1 MSLLTVTD
9 LTVAFPTDAERV
21 NAVRGI
27 NFHVD
32 PGEVVAL
39 VGESGAGKS
48 ATAMAVIGLLPEYA
62 EVSGS
67 IRLHGDELLGL
78 SDNEMSRIRGK
89 SIGTVFQDPMS
100 ALTPVYTVGDQI
112 AEALQVHQR
121 DIGRRAA
128 RTRAVELL
136 ELVGIAQ
143 PERRASA
150 FPHELS
156 GGERQRVVIAIAIA
170 NDPDLL
176 ICDEPTTALDVTVQ
190 AQILEVLRTARDVT
204 GAGVLI
210 ITHDLGVVAEFADR
224 ALVMYAGRAV
234 EAAGVDVLYRDRRM
248 PYTAGLLGS
257 VPRLDAPQGARLVP
271 IPGAPPSM
279 AALPPGCPFAPRCP
293 LAIDDCRAAEP
304 ELLEIG
310 TGAAAA
316 ATSNTGAAAAAT
328 SNTGAGA
335 TGGASHL
342 AACIRTEH
350 VAGRSAAEIYGV
362 STEPPSV
369 APDANAPV
377 VLRVRDLVK
386 TYKLTKGVVLRR
398 QVGEVRAVDDIS
410 FELRQGRTLGI
421 VGESGSGKSTTLHQ
435 ILDLSAPQSGS
446 IEVLGADVATLDRH
460 SRRAVRGDLQV
471 VFQDPV
477 ASLDPRLPV
486 FDVLAEPL
494 QANGFDK
501 NRTDARVAE
510 LLGIVGLRR
519 EDASRYP
526 AEFSGGQK
534 QRVGIARAL
543 ALQPKIL
550 ALDEPVSALD
560 VSIQAGIIN
569 LLLDLQERFGL
580 SYLFVSHDL
589 SVVKHLAHRVAVMYK
604 GKIVEQGDG
613 DALFA
618 NPQSDYTRRLLAAV
632 PQPLSFPGR

>member
-1 MSLLTVTD
+1 MSLLEVRD
-9 LTVAFPTDAERV
+9 LTVAFPTETERV
-21 NAVRGI
+21 AAVRGM
-27 NFHVD
+27 NYHVD
-32 PGEVVAL
+32 KGEVVAL

-48 ATAMAVIGLLPEYA
+48 ASAMAVVGLLPEYA

-67 IRLHGDELLGL
+67 VRLHGDELLGL
-78 SDNEMSRIRGK
+78 SDQRMSRVRGK
-89 SIGTVFQDPMS
+89 AIGTVFQDPMS

-112 AEALQVHQR
+112 AEAIEVHNR
-121 DIGRRAA
+121 GTTRTAA
-128 RTRAVELL
+128 RARAVELL
-136 ELVGIAQ
+136 DLVGIAQ
-143 PERRASA
+143 PERRARA

-190 AQILEVLRTARDVT
+190 AQILDVLKTARDVT

-234 EAAGVDVLYRDRRM
+234 EVASVGELYRDRRM

-271 IPGAPPSM
+271 IPGAPPSL

-293 LAIDDCRAAEP
+293 LAIDECRAAEP
-304 ELLEIG
+304 ELVPVG
-310 TGAAAA
+310 T
-316 ATSNTGAAAAAT
+316 N
-328 SNTGAGA
+328 
-335 TGGASHL
+335 HH
-342 AACIRTEH
+342 AACIRTEQ
-350 VAGRSAAEIYGV
+350 VAGRSAADIYGV
-362 STEPPSV
+362 STAPS
-369 APDANAPV
+369 AADQATTDAPV

-398 QVGEVRAVDDIS
+398 TIGEVRAVDGVS
-410 FELRQGRTLGI
+410 FELQQGRTLGI

-435 ILDLSAPQSGS
+435 ILDLTAPQSGS
-446 IEVLGADVATLDRH
+446 IEVLGADVATLDSRA
-460 SRRAVRGDLQV
+460 RRALRGDLQV

-486 FDVLAEPL
+486 FEVLAEPL
-494 QANGFDK
+494 AANGFDK
-501 NRTDARVAE
+501 KRIDDRVSE
-510 LLGIVGLRR
+510 LLDIVGLRR
-519 EDASRYP
+519 ADASRYP

-534 QRVGIARAL
+534 QRIGIARAL

-569 LLLDLQERFGL
+569 LLLDLQDRFGL
-580 SYLFVSHDL
+580 AYLFVSHDL
-589 SVVKHLAHRVAVMYK
+589 SVVKHLAHRVAVMFK
-604 GKIVEQGDG
+604 GTIVEQGDG
-613 DALFA
+613 DQVFA
-618 NPQSDYTRRLLAAV
+618 NPHHEYTRKLLAAV
-632 PQPLSFPGR
+632 PQPEPDHR